1 MSNQET
7 QNTVI
12 VSFLTFIVGA
22 LAGAVTALLFAPV
35 SGQEMRAKLKE
46 GAEEGWDTA
55 STQWNTA
62 RDQMMA
68 YQAEKLEQVKVQLDE
83 LQARHDT
90 SEGEEGA

>member
-7 QNTVI
+7 QHAVI

-35 SGQEMRAKLKE
+35 SGREMRAKIREEAE
-46 GAEEGWDTA
+46 GGWDTA
-55 STQWNTA
+55 SEQWNTA
-62 RDQMMA
+62 RDQMMT

-83 LQARHDT
+83 LQARHQT
-90 SEGEEGA
+90 SEGEEEA